1 MKSKVKEII
10 EKYNGERGFLV
21 PILQD
26 VQKEWN
32 YLPRKALDAVSML
45 LDVPISQIFEVA
57 TFYRAF
63 SLEPRGRHQVCLC
76 VGTACHVRGAPR
88 IGDHIQRALGI
99 QAGETTQDLEFTYE
113 TVNCLGACA
122 LGPVITVNE
131 EYHGQ
136 VTIGKTNKILKQLGK
151 KVESDDEEN

>member
-45 LDVPISQIFEVA
+45 LDIPISQIFEVA

-76 VGTACHVRGAPR
+76 MGTACHVRGAAR
-88 IGDHIQRALGI
+88 IGDHIQRTLEI
-99 QAGETTQDLEFTYE
+99 QAGETTADLEFTYE

-122 LGPVITVNE
+122 LGPVLTVNE

>member
-1 MKSKVKEII
+1 MKAKVEEII

-26 VQKEWN
+26 VQKQWN

-45 LDVPISQIFEVA
+45 LDIPISQIFEVA

-99 QAGETTQDLEFTYE
+99 EAGETTQDLEFTYE

-122 LGPVITVNE
+122 LGPVLTVNE

>member
-32 YLPRKALDAVSML
+32 YLPRKALDAVGLL
-45 LDVPISQIFEVA
+45 LDIPVSQIFEVA

-63 SLEPRGRHQVCLC
+63 SLEPRGRHQVCVC
-76 VGTACHVRGAPR
+76 MGTACHVRGAAR

-99 QAGETTQDLEFTYE
+99 EAGETTSDLEFTYE

-122 LGPVITVNE
+122 LGPVLTVNE

>member
-1 MKSKVKEII
+1 MKAKVEEII
-10 EKYNGERGFLV
+10 EKYNGQRGFLV

-26 VQKEWN
+26 VQKEWR

-45 LDVPISQIFEVA
+45 LDIPISQIFEVA

-99 QAGETTQDLEFTYE
+99 EAGETTQDLEFTFE

-122 LGPVITVNE
+122 LGPVLTVNE
-131 EYHGQ
+131 DYHGQ

>member
-45 LDVPISQIFEVA
+45 LDIPISQIFEVA

-76 VGTACHVRGAPR
+76 MGTACHVRGAAR
-88 IGDHIQRALGI
+88 IGDHIQRTLEI
-99 QAGETTQDLEFTYE
+99 QAGETTPDLEFTYE

-122 LGPVITVNE
+122 LGPVLTVNE